1 MLNKISGTILIA
13 MVFVISHLYMA
24 DTYMDHMRSM
34 DKNIVELIQRNQ
46 DLVNNHHN
54 IREELVRQE
63 TFKRQLECLAMNIY
77 HEARSE
83 SYDGRLAVA
92 TVTMNRVNHEKFP
105 STVCGVVWQARGK
118 SCQFSWTCDGKS
130 DRIRNQEAYA
140 ESVEMAE
147 NVLLNGL
154 RSYKIDKEVYHYHAD
169 YVNPDWETKYN
180 AELIAQVDTHKFYRI
195 AYYAN

>member
-1 MLNKISGTILIA
+1 MINKLKIV
-13 MVFVISHLYMA
+13 MVVAWLLAVLHFYIQNVHETHSAH
-24 DTYMDHMRSM
+24 
-34 DKNIVELIQRNQ
+34 IQRLENQ
-46 DLVNNHHN
+46 IFTLATRNEELVSV
-54 IREELVRQE
+54 REELVRQE

-154 RSYKIDKEVYHYHAD
+154 RSYKIDREVYHYHAE
-169 YVNPDWETKYN
+169 YVNPDWETKYD